1 MHKAGIYIL
10 LFWVALSFI
19 QCDKATE
26 PKTNDDLPGPPG
38 EVQKEVIASSN
49 LFGFSLFKEVIARED
64 PDSNVFISPLSAS
77 FALGMAFNG
86 AAMQTREE
94 MRQALAYGSLT
105 TTEINE
111 SYRYLI
117 DNLTQLD
124 PAVSFEI
131 ANGIWYRQ
139 NKAIEPSFIDLCM
152 EYFNSLVMEVDFQDP
167 AVPAMINDW
176 VSEATHGH
184 IDTIITPPISGD
196 LALLMANA
204 IYFKGGWTDLFDTIN
219 THTESF
225 FINGYGHP
233 PINCRMMYRDDT
245 ILYLENDLFRAV
257 DLPYGDEA
265 FSMTVILPNYGYTT
279 DDIIEQ
285 LTVDNWA
292 KWNGEFSEVDIRLG
306 LPKFK
311 FAYETGLNEMLK
323 AMGMIRAFSPD
334 LAQFYNMFEDNIGWI
349 DTVFQKAFVQVDESG
364 TEAAAVTVIEFYDG
378 LPPGLHADRPFLF
391 VIHEHES
398 GTILFMGK
406 VADPVWDD

>member
-1 MHKAGIYIL
+1 MHKAGILVL
-10 LFWVALSFI
+10 LICVALSFI

-26 PKTNDDLPGPPG
+26 PKSHNDLPRPPA
-38 EVQKEVIASSN
+38 EVEKEVIESSN
-49 LFGFSLFKEVIARED
+49 LFGFNLFKEVIARED
-64 PDSNVFISPLSAS
+64 PDSNLFISPLSAS

-86 AAMQTREE
+86 AALQTRDE
-94 MRQALAYGSLT
+94 MRQALAYGNLT

-111 SYRYLI
+111 SYRNI
-117 DNLTQLD
+117 IESLTQLD

-131 ANGIWYRQ
+131 ANGIWYREGKPVKQ
-139 NKAIEPSFIDLCM
+139 SYIDLCR
-152 EYFNSLVMEVDFQDP
+152 EYFNSLVKEVDFQDP
-167 AVPAMINDW
+167 AVLNMINDW
-176 VSEATHGH
+176 VSDATHGH
-184 IDTIITPPISGD
+184 IDTIITPPVSGD
-196 LALLMANA
+196 LALLLANA

-219 THTESF
+219 TYTVSF
-225 FINGYGHP
+225 FLHGYGNP

-265 FSMTVILPNYGYTT
+265 FSMTVLLPNIGYTT
-279 DDIIEQ
+279 DNIVEQ
-285 LTVDNWA
+285 LTTENWA
-292 KWNGEFSEVDIRLG
+292 QWMGEFSAEDIRLG

-323 AMGMIRAFSPD
+323 AMGMNQAFSRD
-334 LAQFYNMFEDNIGWI
+334 MAQFYNMFEDNVGWI

-378 LPPGLHADRPFLF
+378 LPPGLQANRPFLF

-406 VADPVWDD
+406 IANPVWLD